1 LGKPRQ
7 SYGEVVLR
15 EKVSVPL
22 PRKIKEE
29 ILAQGGHVCILT
41 ARSSHDS
48 HTPLDGANPRRT
60 AVFLD
65 DAAPPLPQGR
75 QHPHVRLR
83 HRPGPEPEGPAGA
96 DGVWVDRVPHHGA
109 GFGEL
114 GPQFSFS
121 ADAVRPHALYQ
132 EYTHLGIHLTDGD
145 GASTSHTSL
154 PSTAPPP
161 SATNSASAW
170 TRWPPSSPGASWW
183 KNARTSGGGM
193 RVDERKTTGGG
204 DRTKAGT
211 VRRRHRRWRGR
222 GCRGGP
228 SAISPTRQRR
238 PAAWHTMGHPC
249 TVATLYGEVPAGWWE
264 GGAMSCGYDVRVWW

>member
-1 LGKPRQ
+1 MEANGDCTNAGIYFQKSSAGDATLGKPRQ

-114 GPQFSFS
+114 GPQFAFS

-132 EYTHLGIHLTDGD
+132 EYTHPGIHLTGQYLIILL
-145 GASTSHTSL
+145 SL
-154 PSTAPPP
+154 HRIQFSLDL
-161 SATNSASAW
+161 
-170 TRWPPSSPGASWW
+170 TRSL
-183 KNARTSGGGM
+183 
-193 RVDERKTTGGG
+193 
-204 DRTKAGT
+204 T
-211 VRRRHRRWRGR
+211 V
-222 GCRGGP
+222 
-228 SAISPTRQRR
+228 
-238 PAAWHTMGHPC
+238 
-249 TVATLYGEVPAGWWE
+249 
-264 GGAMSCGYDVRVWW
+264 SCVLPHLH